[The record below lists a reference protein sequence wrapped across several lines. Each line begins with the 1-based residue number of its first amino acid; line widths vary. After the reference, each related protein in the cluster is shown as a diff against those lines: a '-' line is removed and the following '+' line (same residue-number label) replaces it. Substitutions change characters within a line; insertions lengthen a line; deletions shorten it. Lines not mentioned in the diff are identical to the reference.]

1 MLHQNGQNC
10 WMVNYSEQ
18 LSRMIQNRFWKLCK
32 AWFCNGGYT
41 QLTMIKVL
49 IENKDLK
56 MFYLMKISLSFVDV
70 ANNQKHEQKP
80 NYQKKNL
87 TNNKLMM

>member
-1 MLHQNGQNC
+1 
-10 WMVNYSEQ
+10 MVNYSEK
-18 LSRMIQNRFWKLCK
+18 LSKMIQNRFCWTQ
-32 AWFCNGGYT
+32 FCNVGNT
-41 QLTMIKVL
+41 QITMIKVH